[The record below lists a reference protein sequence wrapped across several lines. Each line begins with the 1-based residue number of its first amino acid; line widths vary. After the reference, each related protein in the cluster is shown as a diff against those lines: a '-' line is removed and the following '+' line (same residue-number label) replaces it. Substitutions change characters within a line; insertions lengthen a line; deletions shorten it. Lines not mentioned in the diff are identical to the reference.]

1 MNKTTEMD
9 GKTYDFT
16 YDDLVWSVTFPKS
29 KTHAKE
35 IAQLELLEKPA
46 NHFVPAKITSD
57 SDSYTISYDI
67 DKHTYGFEQ
76 VRKMEREDKLRAL
89 RNIAD
94 LSDMLNTR
102 YTFFLHPDNLIF
114 DINLVPSIIHR
125 GIKNILPPYELSEA
139 TFFKQYQCFVIAM
152 FSKKYSFDN
161 LYNGSLASAR
171 GTQFEK
177 SILDAKT
184 IQDIADILEEAYVKE
199 NTAVHKNIS
208 RVPKKKY
215 RTFRGLAVGFI
226 IVAVLL
232 AVPVSYFA
240 FVKVPLQ
247 NDLLT
252 ANENFLKTD
261 YDKVITGL
269 EDIDPEKMP
278 QSVQYELAYSYVD
291 GEKMSDKKKENIMH
305 TISLKS
311 DPQNLLYW
319 IYNGR
324 GEFDKSLDIAKLLD
338 DPSLAM
344 YSLTKQIEQVQNDT
358 TLSGDEK
365 VEKLKTLEESL
376 KEYDDKLNEQA
387 SETEDEAA
395 TQTEDESTNTEAK

>member
-9 GKTYDFT
+9 GTTYDFT
-16 YDDLVWSVTFPKS
+16 YEDLIWSVTFPIS

-35 IAQLELLEKPA
+35 VGQLELLEKPA
-46 NHFVPAKITSD
+46 AHFVPAKITSD

-76 VRKMEREDKLRAL
+76 IKKMEREDKLRAL
-89 RNIAD
+89 KNIAD
-94 LSDMLNTR
+94 LSELLNTR
-102 YTFFLHPDNLIF
+102 YTFFLHPDNIIF
-114 DINLVPSIIHR
+114 DINLVPKIVHR
-125 GIKNILPPYELSEA
+125 GIKNILPPYELNEE

-161 LYNGSLASAR
+161 LYNGSLNSAR
-171 GTQFEK
+171 GSHFEK
-177 SILDAKT
+177 SILDAKS
-184 IQDIADILEEAYVKE
+184 IQDIAAILEEAYVKE
-199 NTAVHKNIS
+199 SKTVQKNMA

-215 RTFRGLAVGFI
+215 GTFRGLAVGFI
-226 IVAVLL
+226 IIAVLL
-232 AVPVSYFA
+232 AIPVSYFA

-269 EDIDPEKMP
+269 EDVEPDKMP
-278 QSVQYELAYSYVD
+278 QSVQYELAYSYVN
-291 GEKMSDKKKENIMH
+291 GEKMSDKKKENIMR

-311 DPQNLLYW
+311 DEKNLLYW

-324 GEFDKSLDIAKLLD
+324 GEFNQSLDTAKLLD
-338 DPSLAM
+338 DPTLAM
-344 YSLTKQIEQVQNDT
+344 YSLTKQIEQVQSDT
-358 TLSGDEK
+358 KMSGDEK
-365 VEKLKTLEESL
+365 VDKLKKLDDSL
-376 KEYDDKLNEQA
+376 KEYSDQLNEQA
-387 SETEDEAA
+387 SETEA
-395 TQTEDESTNTEAK
+395 STNTEAK

>member
-1 MNKTTEMD
+1 M
-9 GKTYDFT
+9 G
-16 YDDLVWSVTFPKS
+16 
-29 KTHAKE
+29 
-35 IAQLELLEKPA
+35 
-46 NHFVPAKITSD
+46 
-57 SDSYTISYDI
+57 
-67 DKHTYGFEQ
+67 
-76 VRKMEREDKLRAL
+76 REDKLRAL

-94 LSDMLNTR
+94 LGELLNTR

-114 DINLVPSIIHR
+114 DINLVPSIVHR
-125 GIKNILPPYELSEA
+125 GIKNILPPYELTEE

-152 FSKKYSFDN
+152 FSKKFSFEN
-161 LYNGSLASAR
+161 LYNGSLSGAR

-184 IQDIADILEEAYVKE
+184 VQDIATILEEAYVKE
-199 NTAVHKNIS
+199 HAAVQKNMAS
-208 RVPKKKY
+208 VPKKKY
-215 RTFRGLAVGFI
+215 STFRGLAVGFI
-226 IVAVLL
+226 IVAILL
-232 AVPVSYFA
+232 AIPVSYFA

-269 EDIDPEKMP
+269 ENVDPEKMP
-278 QSVQYELAYSYVD
+278 QSVQYELAYSYVK
-291 GEKMSDKKKENIMH
+291 GEKMSDKKKENIMN

-311 DPQNLLYW
+311 DAKNLLYW

-324 GEFDKSLDIAKLLD
+324 GEFSKSLDIAKLLD
-338 DPSLAM
+338 DPTLAM
-344 YSLTKQIEQVQNDT
+344 YSLTKQIEQVQSDT

-376 KEYDDKLNEQA
+376 KEYDEKVNE
-387 SETEDEAA
+387 STTTEDE
-395 TQTEDESTNTEAK
+395 TTNTEAK

>member
-1 MNKTTEMD
+1 
-9 GKTYDFT
+9 
-16 YDDLVWSVTFPKS
+16 
-29 KTHAKE
+29 
-35 IAQLELLEKPA
+35 
-46 NHFVPAKITSD
+46 
-57 SDSYTISYDI
+57 
-67 DKHTYGFEQ
+67 
-76 VRKMEREDKLRAL
+76 
-89 RNIAD
+89 
-94 LSDMLNTR
+94 
-102 YTFFLHPDNLIF
+102 
-114 DINLVPSIIHR
+114 
-125 GIKNILPPYELSEA
+125 
-139 TFFKQYQCFVIAM
+139 M

-184 IQDIADILEEAYVKE
+184 IRDIADILEEAYVKE